1 MGKIDTSVYKSDC
14 ACLVG
19 TIANVRKC
27 AASFNRLQMKLDQY
41 DAPDPRSVL
50 RFRVVLSTELIVRVP
65 SDN

>member
-1 MGKIDTSVYKSDC
+1 MGKIDVSVYKSDC

-19 TIANVRKC
+19 TIANLRKC
-27 AASFNRLQMKLDQY
+27 AASFNPQMKLDQY